1 MVFTK
6 ITIEGLTHLM
16 WLPAMNNNK
25 TMKDKPYTYDTKYR
39 KGIVVEAETMFDIN
53 RAIMRCLVK
62 NLVMFGLYIY
72 AGEDLPNEEVNEG
85 INVNKETIN
94 LLIEEVRKYEGE
106 ESKKIKSGI
115 LKKYGVSDLK
125 DLREDQAKE
134 TILRLQNFKK
144 RQKMMFN
151 LYNTVDDFAP

>member
-53 RAIMRCLVK
+53 RAIMRC
-62 NLVMFGLYIY
+62 
-72 AGEDLPNEEVNEG
+72 
-85 INVNKETIN
+85 
-94 LLIEEVRKYEGE
+94 
-106 ESKKIKSGI
+106 
-115 LKKYGVSDLK
+115 
-125 DLREDQAKE
+125 
-134 TILRLQNFKK
+134 
-144 RQKMMFN
+144 
-151 LYNTVDDFAP
+151 